1 MRAWPLPPS
10 LPPPCHPTRS
20 IGDADLK
27 LQGVSA
33 EAETAEL
40 ALQPGDA
47 FVVVATDGL
56 WDRVRWAEHL
66 QH

>member
-1 MRAWPLPPS
+1 MLHS
-10 LPPPCHPTRS
+10 LACCRS

-27 LQGVSA
+27 TQGVSA

-47 FVVVATDGL
+47 FVIVATDGL
-56 WDRVRWAEHL
+56 WDRVR
-66 QH
+66 